1 MKNFARV
8 LLLCFCLMFSV
19 NTGISATQAPQKPAI
34 EKTATE
40 QVTYTMLQS
49 PTLVVNN
56 PYVYL
61 NKNIQFPAKFNKF
74 STLGLDYRPAMRESQ
89 VYIGILIERDD
100 VGNNVIPLSEFKMFL
115 KRSDAEKLTDLEAG
129 DSLLI
134 KGKVFSAALG
144 DPWMDIK
151 EIKILSSK
159 AKKDDSKKQTDK

>member
-1 MKNFARV
+1 
-8 LLLCFCLMFSV
+8 
-19 NTGISATQAPQKPAI
+19 
-34 EKTATE
+34 
-40 QVTYTMLQS
+40 
-49 PTLVVNN
+49 
-56 PYVYL
+56 
-61 NKNIQFPAKFNKF
+61 
-74 STLGLDYRPAMRESQ
+74 MRESQ

-134 KGKVFSAALG
+134 KGKVFSVALG

-159 AKKDDSKKQTDK
+159 AKKDDNKK